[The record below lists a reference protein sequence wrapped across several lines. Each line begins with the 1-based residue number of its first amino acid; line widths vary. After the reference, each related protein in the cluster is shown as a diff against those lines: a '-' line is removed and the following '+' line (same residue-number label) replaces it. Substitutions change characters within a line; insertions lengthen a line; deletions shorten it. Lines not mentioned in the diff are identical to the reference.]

1 MSQKWTVMYFFKKP
15 TLWSDLEFP
24 TCTWYWLKIHCQTT
38 TMVLTN
44 LNLSSFSSENQ
55 EISLF
60 FKKKK
65 KNYRGKGEKIKERMK
80 VESNGEEREGRL
92 FCLTSELPLLHVQTF
107 KKGSHSIHGFH
118 LTLQGQ
124 YITSG
129 LFKQIF
135 NPNPLSSWYNP
146 LQLHDLLLHL

>member
-1 MSQKWTVMYFFKKP
+1 MNSNVLLQKANLMIRFRISYLHMILAENPLPNHNNGAHQPQPLFLFIGKPRNFSFF
-15 TLWSDLEFP
+15 L
-24 TCTWYWLKIHCQTT
+24 
-38 TMVLTN
+38 
-44 LNLSSFSSENQ
+44 
-55 EISLF
+55 
-60 FKKKK
+60 KKK
-65 KNYRGKGEKIKERMK
+65 KNYRGKGEKIKESCCRMK